1 MHPQASTSKGAR
13 TLAHVIAW
21 SLLALAPAAC
31 VVAPYP
37 YAYSVPA
44 NYDQSFDAVVGAMAD
59 NGLTINQ
66 QDRGGGVVAGR
77 RGGIDVVSTVRQQQD
92 GTVRVEFS
100 TRGAIEQDPGL
111 IDRVTAAY
119 NRRMGR

>member
-1 MHPQASTSKGAR
+1 MPSFPSNRTHALAR
-13 TLAHVIAW
+13 AIAV

-37 YAYSVPA
+37 YPYSYSVPA
-44 NYDQSFDAVVGAMAD
+44 SYDQSFDAVVGAMAD
-59 NGLTINQ
+59 NGLTVNQ
-66 QDRGGGVVAGR
+66 QDRGAGLVAGQ
-77 RGGIDVVSTVRQQQD
+77 RGGIAILSTVRSQGD

-100 TRGAIEQDPGL
+100 SRGSVEQDPGL
-111 IDRVTAAY
+111 LDRVTASY